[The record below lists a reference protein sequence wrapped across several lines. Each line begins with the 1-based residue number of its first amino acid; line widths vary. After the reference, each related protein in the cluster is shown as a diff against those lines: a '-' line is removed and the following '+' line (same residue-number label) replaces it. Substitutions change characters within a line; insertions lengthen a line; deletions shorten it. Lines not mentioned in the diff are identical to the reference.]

1 MPDQASRRHYAA
13 RSTGRGRPPRAV
25 LVAAMLIGGVPG
37 LAEPR
42 TMSLSPP
49 GAEVALRAYAL
60 GMMPVDGNFM
70 RFRGSVHFDGN
81 DADRCVVEL
90 TIEAASLFMPQ
101 QSVRD
106 DVVSPSFLDAAA
118 FPTLVYRGGC
128 ASGAVRGML
137 TMHGQTHPLELS
149 LERNRTGFVATGVI
163 HRFDWGMTERPIMVG
178 STVRIRVSAPWP
190 PGWPALGWP
199 SP

>member
-1 MPDQASRRHYAA
+1 MPDRASSQHRAT
-13 RSTGRGRPPRAV
+13 RSTGRFLPPGAV
-25 LVAAMLIGGVPG
+25 LLAALLIGAP
-37 LAEPR
+37 AMPAPR

-49 GAEVALRAYAL
+49 NAEVGLRAYAL
-60 GMMPVDGNFM
+60 GMMPVDGNFT
-70 RFRGSVHFDGN
+70 RFHGTLGF
-81 DADRCVVEL
+81 DADDMDRCQVEL

-101 QSVRD
+101 QSIRD

-118 FPTLVYRGGC
+118 FPTLVYRGSC
-128 ASGAVRGML
+128 AAGVVRGML

-149 LERNRTGFVATGVI
+149 LERNRIGLVATGVI

-190 PGWPALGWP
+190 AGWP